1 MRFSLL
7 PELTAEQKRG
17 LSEWIAATL
26 PAPELA
32 QSNVSFPMSGQLGIY
47 AGGQLRIVH
56 RNSTWQFYDTS
67 IIYVGYRPL
76 EQHTVPMVDR
86 LAVVGAIISLA
97 DLWEVHHEA
106 YTTVMSSV
114 LIESYQ
120 GLMSGMVQTEAAV
133 SGLAFNQDRGVV
145 AARIGDCYHLPNGE
159 LVEVDDTWTVVAD
172 RPGVRA
178 VPVAAAA

>member
-26 PAPELA
+26 PAGELT
-32 QSNVSFPMSGQLGIY
+32 QNSPPFPMAGRLGIYVSGQLKM
-47 AGGQLRIVH
+47 LH
-56 RNSTWQFYDTS
+56 RNDYWSNEAGQ
-67 IIYVGYRPL
+67 IYIGYRTGTTHPMPL
-76 EQHTVPMVDR
+76 IER

-114 LIESYQ
+114 LIESYI

-159 LVEVDDTWTVVAD
+159 LVEVDEGWTVVAD